1 MSRRSI
7 DYSAPGYVNVI
18 DIKTG
23 KFVEAPVLP
32 VVCANIRHNRIV
44 LGLEQKELAARL
56 GVHKNAI
63 SSWETGRTR
72 PDLSLIP
79 SICRELHITPYEL
92 FGIKEPEVLYTPR
105 EERLVSNYR
114 KLEEKFKVHVDT
126 MMQSLVKAQDTENA
140 PELFE
145 IVFQP
150 IRLAA
155 GPDAAIRDITET
167 EIMYLHD
174 SPLLHRADSIYKVN
188 GNSMEPTFHDGDMVF
203 VEHIPSGNP
212 LQFGEIGAFTIGNEC
227 YIKEYQPDGLHSHNG
242 NYPVMRFDSDAAS
255 VFLIG
260 RVLGPVDP
268 KLFATSQEIQRYLDS
283 KKEEA

>member
-1 MSRRSI
+1 MPRRSI
-7 DYSAPGYVNVI
+7 DYSTPGYVNVI

-32 VVCANIRHNRIV
+32 VVCASIRHHRIR
-44 LGLEQKELAARL
+44 LGIEQKELAARI
-56 GVHKNAI
+56 GVHKNAV

-72 PDLSLIP
+72 PDLNLIP
-79 SICRELHITPYEL
+79 SICKELHISPYEL
-92 FGIKEPEVLYTPR
+92 FGMKEPEALYTPK

-114 KLEEKFKVHVDT
+114 KLEEKFRSHIDIV
-126 MMQSLVKAQDTENA
+126 MQSLVQAQDAENV

-150 IRLAA
+150 IRLSA

-174 SPLLHRADSIYKVN
+174 TPLLHRADSIYKVN
-188 GNSMEPTFHDGDMVF
+188 GDSMEPTFHDGDMVF
-203 VEHIPSGNP
+203 VEHIPTGNP

-227 YIKEYQPDGLHSHNG
+227 YIKEYQPDGLRSHNG
-242 NYPVMRFDSDAAS
+242 NYPIMRFDGDAAS

-260 RVLGPVDP
+260 RVLGTVDTN
-268 KLFATSQEIQRYLDS
+268 LFASNQEIKRYLDS
-283 KKEEA
+283 QREE

>member
-1 MSRRSI
+1 MPRRSI
-7 DYSAPGYVNVI
+7 DYSTPGYVNVI

-32 VVCANIRHNRIV
+32 VVCASIRHHRIQ
-44 LGLEQKELAARL
+44 LGIEQKELAARI

-72 PDLSLIP
+72 PDLNLIP
-79 SICRELHITPYEL
+79 AICRELRISPYEL
-92 FGIKEPEVLYTPR
+92 FGMKEPEVLYTPR

-114 KLEEKFKVHVDT
+114 KLEEKFRSHVDT
-126 MMQSLVKAQDTENA
+126 VMQSLVQAQDAENA

-150 IRLAA
+150 VRLAA

-174 SPLLHRADSIYKVN
+174 TPLLHRADSIYKVN
-188 GNSMEPTFHDGDMVF
+188 GDSMEPTFHDGDMVF
-203 VEHIPSGNP
+203 IEHIPGGNP

-242 NYPVMRFDSDAAS
+242 HYPVMRFDGDAAS

-260 RVLGPVDP
+260 RVLGIVDP
-268 KLFATSQEIQRYLDS
+268 DLFASSQEIQRYLDS
-283 KKEEA
+283 QKEE